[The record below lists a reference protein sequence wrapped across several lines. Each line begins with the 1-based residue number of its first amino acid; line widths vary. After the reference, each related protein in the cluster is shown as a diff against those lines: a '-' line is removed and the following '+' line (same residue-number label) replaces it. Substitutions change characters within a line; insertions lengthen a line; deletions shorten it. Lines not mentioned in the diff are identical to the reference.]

1 MKTYY
6 INIQG
11 IVQGVG
17 FRPFI
22 YRLANELGISGC
34 VKNSTKGVEIEAN
47 VDNEELLKLFIN
59 KIRKEAPLLSHIVE
73 INYEEIEEKHF
84 HGFKILH
91 SEKRNDITFVS
102 PDAAICDDCKRELF
116 DTNDRRF
123 LYPFI
128 NCTNCGPRY
137 SIIEKIPYDRVNT
150 TMKVFE
156 MCDDCRKEYNQPDNR
171 RFHAQPNC
179 CLLCGP
185 DVYMDNLKGIT
196 AVKEAAKRID
206 EGALL
211 AVKGLGG
218 YHLICDATNDDAVLY
233 LRKCK
238 KRNEKPFAVMV
249 KDVDTLKKYKLNCEG
264 VYSRFLNSPEAPII
278 LINWKDHPLS
288 KYINPMNDKIGIMLA
303 YTPLHQLIM
312 HFTKTDFIVAT
323 SGNQKDE
330 PIVIDER
337 DAEKTLFF
345 VNGGFLHHNR
355 PIHNRVDDSVAALV
369 ENEIYVLRRG
379 RGFAPYPIMLK
390 NNFKED
396 VLGVGAH
403 LKNSVSL
410 GKKNY
415 IFPSQYIGDLDN
427 VKCCEFF
434 KEVVHKLQNLFDA
447 NVKVVIR
454 DLHPDYYSSIYAEEL
469 GLKVLKLQHHI
480 AHFFS
485 CMAENGIEDNCIGV
499 SFDGLGLGCDKKVWG
514 SEFFVFKDDKIER
527 VFHLKYARQVGDASS
542 KKPFLMILSYLNQ
555 YRLLEDM
562 QDLLIK
568 KWDMTINELDF
579 FVKVIERG
587 INTIETSSMGRFFEG
602 IGSLITGRVENEFE
616 GHTAMLLESL
626 AEKRP
631 PEKRSYPFYFNEDGE
646 IDFGGI
652 VSGICRDLLIGVEKE
667 VIAAK
672 FHNSVAEIIR
682 EGCEKIREFSGVN
695 KVTLTG
701 GVFQNLLLLSKVKD
715 LLRKNGFEIYIHRK
729 VPPNDGGISLGQ
741 VYYYN
746 LKTNLNL
753 PDTFEKFW

>member
-34 VKNSTKGVEIEAN
+34 VKNSSKGVEIEAN
-47 VDNEELLKLFIN
+47 VDRDELLWLFIN
-59 KIRKEAPLLSHIVE
+59 KIRREAPLLSHIVD
-73 INYEEIEEKHF
+73 ITYEEIEEKHF
-84 HGFKILH
+84 HDFKILH
-91 SEKRNDITFVS
+91 SEKINDITFVS
-102 PDAAICDDCKRELF
+102 PDAAICDDCKKELF

-123 LYPFI
+123 YYPFI

-137 SIIEKIPYDRVNT
+137 SIIEKIPYDRANT

-156 MCDDCRKEYNQPDNR
+156 MCDDCKKEYCQPDNR

-179 CLLCGP
+179 CLFCGP
-185 DVYMDNLKGIT
+185 DVYMDNFKGVD
-196 AVKEAAKRID
+196 AMKEASKRID
-206 EGALL
+206 DGKLL

-218 YHLICDATNDDAVLY
+218 YHLICDATNNDAVLY

-238 KRNEKPFAVMV
+238 KRNEKPFAVMI
-249 KDVDTLKKYKLNCEG
+249 KDVDTLKKYNLNCEC
-264 VYSRFLNSPEAPII
+264 VYNRFLNSPEAPII

-288 KYINPMNDKIGIMLA
+288 KYINPINDKIGIMLA
-303 YTPLHQLIM
+303 YTPLHQLIL

-330 PIVIDER
+330 PIVIDEV
-337 DAEKTLFF
+337 DAEKTLIF

-355 PIHNRVDDSVAALV
+355 PIYNRVDDSVVAIV
-369 ENEIYVLRRG
+369 ENDIYVLRRG

-390 NNFKED
+390 NNFDKD
-396 VLGVGAH
+396 VLGLGAYM
-403 LKNSVSL
+403 KNSISL

-427 VKCCEFF
+427 IKCCEFF
-434 KEVVHKLQNLFDA
+434 KDVVCKLQNLFDA
-447 NVKVVIR
+447 DVKVVIR
-454 DLHPDYYSSIYAEEL
+454 DLHPNYYSSIYAEEL
-469 GLKVLKLQHHI
+469 NLEVLKLQHHV

-485 CMAENGIEDNCIGV
+485 CMAENGIEDSCIGV

-514 SEFFVFKDDKIER
+514 SEFFIFTNSKIER
-527 VFHLKYARQVGDASS
+527 VFHLKYAKQIGDVTS
-542 KKPFLMILSYLNQ
+542 KKPFLMMLSYLIQ
-555 YRLLEDM
+555 YGLLEETN
-562 QDLLIK
+562 DLLIK
-568 KWDMTINELDF
+568 KWGMTKSELDF
-579 FVKVIERG
+579 FIKAIENG
-587 INTIETSSMGRFFEG
+587 INTIETSSMGRLFEG
-602 IGSLITGRVENEFE
+602 VGSILTGRIENEFE
-616 GHTAMLLESL
+616 GHTAILLESL
-626 AEKRP
+626 AEKRLD
-631 PEKRSYPFYFNEDGE
+631 ETNSYQFCFNKGKE

-652 VSGICRDLLIGVEKE
+652 ISGICKDLLIGLEKE
-667 VIAAK
+667 VIAMK
-672 FHNSVAEIIR
+672 FHNSIAELVK
-682 EGCEKIREFSGVN
+682 EGCEKIRESFGVN
-695 KVTLTG
+695 KVVLTG
-701 GVFQNLLLLSKVKD
+701 GVFQNLLLLSKVMY
-715 LLRKNGFEIYIHRK
+715 LLKNKGFNVYVHRK

-746 LKTNLNL
+746 LKTNLDL